1 MWGWNDSEVMV
12 GYILSPLTLN
22 ALFYKTR
29 HKFKR
34 ERYQITLNIVKAKI
48 DKVIYKLQYNLQ

>member
-1 MWGWNDSEVMV
+1 MKKCVRMNDSEVMV

-29 HKFKR
+29 HVNSKKER
-34 ERYQITLNIVKAKI
+34 ERDIKSH
-48 DKVIYKLQYNLQ
+48 